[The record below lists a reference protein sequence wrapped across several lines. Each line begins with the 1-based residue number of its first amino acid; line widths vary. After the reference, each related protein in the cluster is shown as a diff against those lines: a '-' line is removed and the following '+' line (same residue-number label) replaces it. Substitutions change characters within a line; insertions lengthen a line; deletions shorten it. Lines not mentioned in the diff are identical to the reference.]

1 MLLTDKINTSEDSSD
16 NLSVVKSPSSIKLKL
31 KSSKRLVTKNL
42 SFSSIPEEKFEKP
55 AYVEKVINGM
65 TIR

>member
-1 MLLTDKINTSEDSSD
+1 MLLTDRINTSEDSSD

-42 SFSSIPEEKFEKP
+42 SFSSIPEEKIEKP
-55 AYVEKVINGM
+55 VYVEKVINGM